1 MAKKTNLKPSVKNN
15 IVKKILSP
23 VKEFKLKHFL
33 LLAIILISALLRLY
47 KSQELF
53 FWHVDEDI
61 IGLTVKRI
69 LVDHR
74 PQLIGFPIP
83 GGIYLGPLIY
93 YIISVPYAL
102 SLMNP
107 QVLPVFSAII
117 GSITVFLI
125 YKVGKTIFED
135 EKVGFFAALIYGL
148 SYLSNVY
155 SRLLTGLSIVGI
167 LALLTYLFLYQNLRS
182 KKPTNLLLIAM
193 ILIISAQNEATSLS
207 LIVLV
212 AISWIIYRFKVPA
225 KTAVISILL
234 FIVFHIPLLVFN
246 LRHNFNIF
254 RSFLNFFTK
263 SPESASSSYNLSN
276 IFEVFPKTLSR
287 FLFISGNNDINGQIL
302 PCSYLVDNRN
312 YTIIFAYILAVLI
325 LGYFLGSQILNKKIS
340 IGPKIITIHLGILL
354 IGLTLFNLF
363 LKGYFYEWTLVIFFP
378 GFALITSYFL
388 VKLISKGAVYKI
400 IIFFFLTIFV
410 FINAK
415 SIITSS
421 NEFGFGSKVQA
432 VKAALDEASGRP
444 FYLDSIGSCFQEGY
458 IYLFWY
464 FGRQPFLSYADDIF
478 GPGIIQKP
486 DIPKPKLGVVMV
498 NKGEVEMADFY
509 QKYNFYKSKASKVID
524 VNEIQVL
531 IVEEK

>member
-1 MAKKTNLKPSVKNN
+1 MINKKNFFTL
-15 IVKKILSP
+15 IL
-23 VKEFKLKHFL
+23 FL
-33 LLAIILISALLRLY
+33 LIIFSFLLRLW
-47 KSQELF
+47 KNQELF

-61 IGLTVKRI
+61 TALTIKRI

-107 QVLPVFSAII
+107 LVLPVFSAII

-135 EKVGFFAALIYGL
+135 EKIGFFAALIYGF

-155 SRLLTGLSIVGI
+155 SRLSGLPIVGI
-167 LALLTYLFLYQNLRS
+167 LALLTYLFLYRNLRL
-182 KKPTNLLLIAM
+182 KKPTNLLLLVIV
-193 ILIISAQNEATSLS
+193 LIVSAQNEATSLS

-225 KTAVISILL
+225 KTAVISISL

-263 SPESASSSYNLSN
+263 SPENASSSYNLSN

-302 PCSYLVDNRN
+302 PCSYLVD
-312 YTIIFAYILAVLI
+312 
-325 LGYFLGSQILNKKIS
+325 
-340 IGPKIITIHLGILL
+340 
-354 IGLTLFNLF
+354 
-363 LKGYFYEWTLVIFFP
+363 
-378 GFALITSYFL
+378 
-388 VKLISKGAVYKI
+388 
-400 IIFFFLTIFV
+400 
-410 FINAK
+410 
-415 SIITSS
+415 
-421 NEFGFGSKVQA
+421 
-432 VKAALDEASGRP
+432 
-444 FYLDSIGSCFQEGY
+444 
-458 IYLFWY
+458 
-464 FGRQPFLSYADDIF
+464 
-478 GPGIIQKP
+478 
-486 DIPKPKLGVVMV
+486 
-498 NKGEVEMADFY
+498 
-509 QKYNFYKSKASKVID
+509 
-524 VNEIQVL
+524 
-531 IVEEK
+531 

>member
-1 MAKKTNLKPSVKNN
+1 MAKKTNLKSFWVDKFLLTA
-15 IVKKILSP
+15 KKINR
-23 VKEFKLKHFL
+23 KHLILF
-33 LLAIILISALLRLY
+33 AIILISAALRFY
-47 KSQELF
+47 KGQQLF
-53 FWHVDEDI
+53 FWNVDEDI

-69 LVDHR
+69 LIDHR

-93 YIISVPYAL
+93 YIISVPYAF

-107 QVLPVFSAII
+107 LVLPIFSAII
-117 GSITVFLI
+117 GLITVFLI

-135 EKVGFFAALIYGL
+135 EKVGFFAALIYGF

-182 KKPTNLLLIAM
+182 KKPTNLLLLAVV
-193 ILIISAQNEATSLS
+193 LIISAQNEATSLS

-225 KTAVISILL
+225 KTAVFSILL

-246 LRHNFNIF
+246 LRHDFNII

-263 SPESASSSYNLSN
+263 SPESASGSYNLLN

-325 LGYFLGSQILNKKIS
+325 LGFFLGSQVLNKKTNL
-340 IGPKIITIHLGILL
+340 GPKIITIHLGVLI
-354 IGLTLFNLF
+354 IGLALFNLF
-363 LKGYFYEWTLVIFFP
+363 LRGYFYEWTLVIFFP
-378 GFALITSYFL
+378 AFSLIASYSL
-388 VKLISKGAVYKI
+388 VRIFKKGALYKLA
-400 IIFFFLTIFV
+400 IFSLLILFAFTNI
-410 FINAK
+410 K
-415 SIITSS
+415 STTTNS
-421 NEFGFGSKVQA
+421 NRFGLLSKVEA
-432 VKAALDEASGRP
+432 VKIALKETNNAP

-458 IYLFWY
+458 VYLFWY
-464 FGRQPFLSYADDIF
+464 YGRQPFLSYADDVF
-478 GPGIIQKP
+478 GSGIIQKP
-486 DIPKPKLGVVMV
+486 DIPKPKLGIVMV
-498 NKGEVEMADFY
+498 NKGEVETADFY
-509 QKYNFYKSKASKVID
+509 QKYNFYQSKASKVID
-524 VNEIQVL
+524 VNEVQVL
-531 IVEEK
+531 IVEER

>member
-1 MAKKTNLKPSVKNN
+1 MAKNRNLKSSWYDK
-15 IVKKILSP
+15 ILLTAKKINRRHLIL
-23 VKEFKLKHFL
+23 F
-33 LLAIILISALLRLY
+33 AIIFISAFLRFY
-47 KSQELF
+47 KGQQLF
-53 FWHVDEDI
+53 FWNVDEDI
-61 IGLTVKRI
+61 TALTVKRI
-69 LVDHR
+69 LIDHR

-107 QVLPVFSAII
+107 LVLPVFSAII

-135 EKVGFFAALIYGL
+135 EKIGFFAALIYGF

-155 SRLLTGLSIVGI
+155 SRLSGLPIVGI
-167 LALLTYLFLYQNLRS
+167 LALLTYLFLYRNLRL
-182 KKPTNLLLIAM
+182 KKPTNLLLLVIV
-193 ILIISAQNEATSLS
+193 LIVSAQNEATSLS

-225 KTAVISILL
+225 KTAVISISL

-263 SPESASSSYNLSN
+263 SPENASSSYNLSN

-287 FLFISGNNDINGQIL
+287 FLFISGNNDISGQIL

-312 YTIIFAYILAVLI
+312 YTITFVYILAVLI
-325 LGYFLGSQILNKKIS
+325 FGYFLGSQILNKKTS
-340 IGPKIITIHLGILL
+340 LGSKIITIHLGVLI
-354 IGLTLFNLF
+354 IGLALFNLF

-378 GFALITSYFL
+378 AFSLIASYSL
-388 VKLISKGAVYKI
+388 VRIFKKGALYKLA
-400 IIFFFLTIFV
+400 IFSLLILFAFTNI
-410 FINAK
+410 K
-415 SIITSS
+415 STITSS
-421 NEFGFGSKVQA
+421 NKFGLLSKVEA
-432 VKAALDEASGRP
+432 VKAALKETSGAP

-464 FGRQPFLSYADDIF
+464 YGRQPFLSYADDIF

-498 NKGEVEMADFY
+498 NKGEMETADFY

-524 VNEIQVL
+524 VNEVQVL
-531 IVEEK
+531 IVEDN